1 MNHTLFIYDKYK
13 DLMIKPSFHKSRLDG
28 EFLIVMN
35 NRLETIYLKDIAK
48 EMLLS
53 ILNNITV
60 DELFNKF
67 NQEYD
72 IEEIILK
79 SDIIDFIKDMQ
90 WKNILSLEKQ

>member
-13 DLMIKPSFHKSRLDG
+13 NLIIKPSFHKSRLDG
-28 EFLIVMN
+28 DFLIVMS
-35 NRLETIYLKDIAK
+35 NRLETIYLKDTAK
-48 EMLLS
+48 EML
-53 ILNNITV
+53 INTLNNITV
-60 DELFNKF
+60 DELFQKF

-90 WKNILSLEKQ
+90 WKNIISLEKI